1 MAFLI
6 GAGTLLSGPAW
17 AQDYILGPRDVLNIT
32 VYDHKDLQTKVR
44 VSEDGKIT
52 FPLLGELSVS
62 GLSVQ
67 QLERKVTKLLAN
79 GYIVDP
85 HVGVFVEEFRVVVYV
100 TGEVNKPGSYPYE
113 EGMTAI
119 KAISLAGG
127 LTARAAEGKIT
138 VTRKGKSQPETTL
151 LVGMHDLIRPDDVL
165 QIPEKRWVYVTGEV
179 NRPASYPYEEGM
191 TAIKAIS
198 LAGGLTTKAAEGKI
212 TVTRKGEN
220 QAETTLLVG
229 MHDLIRPDDVL
240 QIPEKRW
247 VYVTGE
253 VKKPGSYMYD
263 DQMTILKA
271 IALAGGLTDKAAPKR
286 TEIIRKTD
294 GKEATIRVKMEDSIL
309 PEDVIVVPE
318 SFF

>member
-1 MAFLI
+1 MVWLI
-6 GAGTLLSGPAW
+6 GAGSLLSGPAW
-17 AQDYILGPRDVLNIT
+17 SQDYLLGPRDVLNIT
-32 VYDHKDLQTKVR
+32 VYDHKDLETKVR

-67 QLERKVTKLLAN
+67 QLERKITTRLAN

-100 TGEVNKPGSYPYE
+100 TGEVNRPGSYPYE

-127 LTARAAEGKIT
+127 LTATAAEGKIT
-138 VTRKGKSQPETTL
+138 VTRKGQGQPETTL
-151 LVGMHDLIRPDDVL
+151 V
-165 QIPEKRWVYVTGEV
+165 
-179 NRPASYPYEEGM
+179 
-191 TAIKAIS
+191 
-198 LAGGLTTKAAEGKI
+198 
-212 TVTRKGEN
+212 
-220 QAETTLLVG
+220 VG

-253 VKKPGSYMYD
+253 VKKPGSYLYD

-271 IALAGGLTDKAAPKR
+271 ITLAGGLTDKAAPKR
-286 TEIIRKTD
+286 TEIIRKTE
-294 GKEATIRVKMEDSIL
+294 GKESTIRVTMEDSIL